1 METNAKDCGS
11 DLSNQLEAT
20 ALRRH
25 DGRAVSESPRARIV
39 LISYSY
45 PPVLGG
51 SEVEAQRVSSEL
63 IQRGYNVE
71 VWCGAEEPMP
81 RKARWIDPCGVP
93 VRILGLGWPAR
104 WRGYGFAIGVAWLL
118 WRERRHYQLV
128 YFLMHGLQLALG
140 LPVTRLLRKPVVM
153 KFSGSGLIQLMR
165 KSWLGRLE
173 LKWLRLCAKRV
184 MILNEG
190 MVTEALA
197 AGLSRAQLLWMPNPT
212 DVDAFRPLEQDE
224 RTHLRKQRALKGVT
238 VIFVGRL
245 APEKEL
251 PSLIRAFSRA
261 LKVHPDAELVLVGDG
276 PGHQELLSLAR
287 QCGIEAKVRF
297 TGRVPADDVCTWL
310 QASDIFALVSNAEG
324 FPCSLAEAMSVGL
337 PSVVS
342 DIPGNRQLIDRQIHG
357 LLAPVKDEE
366 ALGVALTQLIGD
378 DLLRARMGREARQ
391 RIVENYSTDQV
402 TRLYEQMFS
411 DVLAGEGRGGGPR

>member
-1 METNAKDCGS
+1 MGTNAKDCGS
-11 DLSNQLEAT
+11 DFSNQLAEP
-20 ALRRH
+20 ALRRN
-25 DGRAVSESPRARIV
+25 DGRAAPRARIV

-51 SEVEAQRVSSEL
+51 SEVEAQRVSAEL
-63 IQRGYNVE
+63 IQRGYSVE

-104 WRGYGFAIGVAWLL
+104 WRGYGFAISVALLL
-118 WRERRHYQLV
+118 WRERKHYQLV
-128 YFLMHGLQLALG
+128 YFLMQGLQLALG

-153 KFSGSGLIQLMR
+153 KFSGSGLIGLMR

-173 LKWLRLCAKRV
+173 LKWLRRGAKRV

-197 AGLSRAQLLWMPNPT
+197 AGLTREQLLWMPNPT
-212 DVDAFRPLEQDE
+212 DVEAFRPVGPEE
-224 RTHLRKQRALKGVT
+224 RRRLREQRALRDVT

-251 PSLIRAFSRA
+251 PSLIGAFSRA
-261 LKVHPDAELVLVGDG
+261 LKVHPEAQLVLVGEG
-276 PGHQELLSLAR
+276 PCRQELVGLAR
-287 QCGIEAKVRF
+287 QLGIEAKVRF
-297 TGRVPADDVCTWL
+297 AGRIPAHDVCTWL
-310 QASDIFALVSNAEG
+310 QASDIFVLVSNAEG

-342 DIPGNRQLIDRQIHG
+342 DIPGNRQLIDAQIHG

-366 ALGVALTQLIGD
+366 ALGFALMQLIGD
-378 DLLRARMGREARQ
+378 PLLRARMGREARQ
-391 RIVENYSTDQV
+391 RIVANYSTDQV

-411 DVLAGEGRGGGPR
+411 EILVGEVPGGDAR

>member
-1 METNAKDCGS
+1 METDAKDCGA
-11 DLSNQLEAT
+11 DFSNQPEAP
-20 ALRRH
+20 ALRRS
-25 DGRAVSESPRARIV
+25 DGLAAPGPPRARIV

-51 SEVEAQRVSSEL
+51 SEVEAQRVSAEL
-63 IQRGYNVE
+63 IRRGYSVE

-81 RKARWIDPCGVP
+81 RTARWIDPCGVP
-93 VRILGLGWPAR
+93 VRILGLGWPGR
-104 WRGYGFAIGVAWLL
+104 WRGYGFALGVAWLL

-153 KFSGSGLIQLMR
+153 KFSGSGLIELMR
-165 KSWLGRLE
+165 RSWLGRLE
-173 LKWLRLCAKRV
+173 LKWLRLYAKRV

-190 MVTEALA
+190 MVTEALG
-197 AGLSRAQLLWMPNPT
+197 AGLHREQLLWMPNPT
-212 DVDAFRPLEQDE
+212 DVDAFRPLEQEE
-224 RTHLRKQRALKGVT
+224 RTHLREQRALREVT
-238 VIFVGRL
+238 IIFVGRL

-261 LKVHPDAELVLVGDG
+261 LRVHPEAELVLVGDG
-276 PGHQELLSLAR
+276 PCRQELFSLAC
-287 QCGIEAKVRF
+287 QCGIEKQVRF

-310 QASDIFALVSNAEG
+310 QTSDIFALVSNAEG
-324 FPCSLAEAMSVGL
+324 FPCSLAEAMAVGL

-342 DIPGNRQLIDRQIHG
+342 DIPGNRQLIDAQVHG

-366 ALGVALTQLIGD
+366 ALGAALTQLIGD
-378 DLLRARMGREARQ
+378 ARLRTRMGREARQ

-402 TRLYEQMFS
+402 TRLYQQMFS
-411 DVLAGEGRGGGPR
+411 DVLAEGALE